1 MSVREQLGSLS
12 MSWGAGENTTSLSG
26 LFQTR
31 AVIGYLLFPW
41 PLCLLCVI
49 SISCWAELVSQFNAS
64 QLFEIAKENSLT
76 QKYVDFLK
84 MSKGKWRRQFRIAQ
98 LPSLPIPSFLKKSL
112 FGTFFSNVSSLAVLA
127 TKNGLPTHTAHWP
140 RLTIH
145 TFCFSQIPPH
155 HCPSSLLFCWRIQS
169 VFTPKSRVA
178 QSKPLRDSGKAL
190 CYVRIEKPHV
200 RDYALSPAH
209 GRPSEA

>member
-1 MSVREQLGSLS
+1 MSVRERLGSLS

-41 PLCLLCVI
+41 PLCLLRVI

-98 LPSLPIPSFLKKSL
+98 LPSLPMPIFFLKKSL
-112 FGTFFSNVSSLAVLA
+112 FGTFFSIVSSLAVLA
-127 TKNGLPTHTAHWP
+127 TKNRLPAHTAHWP

-155 HCPSSLLFCWRIQS
+155 HVPPPFYFAEEFSLSLLLNPELHNPNHYEIQ
-169 VFTPKSRVA
+169 
-178 QSKPLRDSGKAL
+178 
-190 CYVRIEKPHV
+190 EKPSV
-200 RDYALSPAH
+200 M
-209 GRPSEA
+209 